1 MKSVTSSRS
10 DTQLSPESRIERDS
24 RRVFFLRRCLIGL
37 LTIVVYVLLDR
48 STVFFQMWSGISAWY
63 PPVGLSLALLI
74 GMGTRYM
81 PVILIS
87 AFIAAKLD
95 YHNETWSYSFL
106 LGNSLI
112 IGSYTAGAFVLRK
125 FCKINWRLTSMRD
138 VVALLLVSLPASWMA
153 ASLGTLTLVLDHAVP
168 RNEYFEA
175 VLNWWVGD
183 AVAIACLTPFL
194 LVFLMP
200 TLRRFAGVTQTPGD
214 LESSVPEQSRHQS
227 YGLSRLA
234 ESVIL
239 AVVIAGSL
247 WMVLG
252 PHAKDNH
259 DLFYIFFLPVVWVA
273 VRRGLRGATAGIL
286 MLDVGIVISLRMAPN
301 GVEHFAVLQFLM
313 LILSLTGLVLGA
325 LISERD
331 RTENTLSREEERIRL
346 LLESVGEA
354 VYGIDLNGNCTFCNP
369 AFLRML
375 GYESQQAVLGRNMHQ
390 LIHHTKPD
398 GSTFRWDECP
408 QYEVLRT
415 GKKLHAVNDMFWGSG
430 GTSVPV
436 ELWAH
441 ALYQNGSILGAVVT
455 LLDITERR
463 RSEQSLREAKEVAEA
478 ANHAKSDFLA
488 NMSHELRTPMNG
500 ILGMAALLTDTEL
513 SSEQRE
519 CISMVKS
526 SGESLLSLLND
537 ILDLSKIEAGKLE
550 CENSDF
556 SLEDMYRGGAAIGFD
571 DGA

>member
-1 MKSVTSSRS
+1 
-10 DTQLSPESRIERDS
+10 
-24 RRVFFLRRCLIGL
+24 
-37 LTIVVYVLLDR
+37 
-48 STVFFQMWSGISAWY
+48 
-63 PPVGLSLALLI
+63 
-74 GMGTRYM
+74 
-81 PVILIS
+81 
-87 AFIAAKLD
+87 
-95 YHNETWSYSFL
+95 
-106 LGNSLI
+106 
-112 IGSYTAGAFVLRK
+112 
-125 FCKINWRLTSMRD
+125 
-138 VVALLLVSLPASWMA
+138 MA

-369 AFLRML
+369 AFLRMSVTSL
-375 GYESQQAVLGRNMHQ
+375 SRRCWAGTCITSSTIPSQTGQRSGGMSVR
-390 LIHHTKPD
+390 
-398 GSTFRWDECP
+398 

-556 SLEDMYRGGAAIGFD
+556 SLEDIIEEALQLVSTMAHKKAIDLAWNADGVPTMVRGDQLRIRQVLINLVVTG
-571 DGA
+571 